1 MNAYILAGGKGK
13 RINFCKSF
21 IKIKDRFLI
30 DIIIENLSLYFDKDI
45 YIVIKKDQQEDFK
58 RYKNLII
65 EEIKI
70 SSSIIGIYTALM
82 HTDKEWNFIIG
93 TDMPGLNIELI
104 KGMCTYRKDVDI
116 IVPVVRGYP
125 EPLFALYNRNILL
138 YLKKQ
143 ISEGEY
149 KIQNLYKKVRTLYLK
164 EEIIRKYDPELK
176 SFININT
183 WEDYR
188 RAIPLL

>member
-104 KGMCTYRKDVDI
+104 KGMCTYRKHVDI

-125 EPLFALYNRNILL
+125 EPLFALYNRNILPH
-138 YLKKQ
+138 LKKQ

-188 RAIPLL
+188 RAISLL